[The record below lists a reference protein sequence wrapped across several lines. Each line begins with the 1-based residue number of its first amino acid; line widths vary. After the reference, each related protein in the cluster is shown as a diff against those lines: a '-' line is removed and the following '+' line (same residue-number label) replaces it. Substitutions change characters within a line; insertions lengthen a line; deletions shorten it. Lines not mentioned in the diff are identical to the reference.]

1 MTQTRMIR
9 RRATLPG
16 KFVIQEE
23 LGFESAEFMEALVAA
38 YSLVAHADGEV
49 SPAERRRLMLIAR
62 TEPRLSFFSH
72 EEVSEELAMHEANYL
87 LDVEVATEIALEKLD
102 PLNGQPVQAKAV
114 VDACRLAIVA
124 DGTLH
129 PSEMR
134 VLTIIRE
141 RLGLPDVAGAH

>member
-16 KFVIQEE
+16 KVVIQEE

-38 YSLVAHADGEV
+38 YSLIAHADGEV
-49 SPAERRRLMLIAR
+49 SPTERRRLMLIAR

-102 PLNGQPVQAKAV
+102 PLNGQPAQAKAV

-129 PSEMR
+129 PSEIR
-134 VLTIIRE
+134 VLTIIRQ
-141 RLGLPDVAGAH
+141 RLGLPDVPAAQ